1 MGAAEWTGYSSPNV
15 GTTYASFQH
24 PYEQATSLPTA
35 VLQSGDATASYNPSD
50 FHCGSATQASA
61 AAYNSSQ
68 FTSLTNWTNDM
79 DQYNYGYNGYQ
90 YSCQPPTQP
99 QYPPTVQPPPP
110 PPTQAT
116 MVLYPQLYSTVNQNQ
131 IHLHLHG
138 TEKFMEYLGN
148 TSSSSFPPGT
158 EGVTNFPVSSLS
170 QSHHHHNHQSQQRQ
184 IENSENEL
192 ISQEDNVKQHQE
204 HSVID
209 NENGEQVVW
218 RPY

>member
-1 MGAAEWTGYSSPNV
+1 MGAAEWTGYSSPTAV

-24 PYEQATSLPTA
+24 PYEQPSSLPSA
-35 VLQSGDATASYNPSD
+35 ALPGDATSAYTPSD
-50 FHCGSATQASA
+50 FHCGSSQAPAT
-61 AAYNSSQ
+61 AYNGSQ
-68 FTSLTNWTNDM
+68 FTSLTNWSNEI

-90 YSCQPPTQP
+90 YSYQPPTQP

-110 PPTQAT
+110 PTQAT
-116 MVLYPQLYSTVNQNQ
+116 MVLCPQLYSTVNQNQ

-148 TSSSSFPPGT
+148 TNSTGFPAAESG
-158 EGVTNFPVSSLS
+158 TNFPLSSSLS
-170 QSHHHHNHQSQQRQ
+170 SHHQSQQRQ

-204 HSVID
+204 HSVVD
-209 NENGEQVVW
+209 NENCEQVVW